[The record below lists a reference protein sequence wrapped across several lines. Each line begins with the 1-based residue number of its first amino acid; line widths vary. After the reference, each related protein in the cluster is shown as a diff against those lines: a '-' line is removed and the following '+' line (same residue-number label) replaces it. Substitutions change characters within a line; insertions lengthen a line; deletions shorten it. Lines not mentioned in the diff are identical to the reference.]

1 MLCFCLVFLEKK
13 TFTGNFWFFFKMK
26 ALQRCSRALPQRSF
40 VRFLNVGHESP
51 REKTLVPAQR
61 KGIDYAQAPGL
72 RSDAIDKAYE
82 GSVDTLDTFM
92 SKAFPSGPR
101 NSAEWAIMQIDKVTF
116 FFECGKE
123 EHRQDY

>member
-1 MLCFCLVFLEKK
+1 
-13 TFTGNFWFFFKMK
+13 MK

-40 VRFLNVGHESP
+40 VRFVSGIGNETP
-51 REKTLVPAQR
+51 REQTLVPAQR
-61 KGIDYAQAPGL
+61 RGIDYAQPPGL

-101 NSAEWAIMQIDKVTF
+101 NSAEWAIMQIDKVGF
-116 FFECGKE
+116 FRIWEGRTKTLFN
-123 EHRQDY
+123 